1 MQDFRTLAVNCSQT
15 RKKIITYKVLRIL
28 GRQIS
33 NSFTSRLQILKPKGF
48 CKILP
53 LKPNKS
59 TIIHTQKLDK
69 NTVTWTVHVKTNS
82 TLQMYKKTQ

>member
-1 MQDFRTLAVNCSQT
+1 MDSPQDCKSV
-15 RKKIITYKVLRIL
+15 
-28 GRQIS
+28 IS
-33 NSFTSRLQILKPKGF
+33 HQILKPKGF

-69 NTVTWTVHVKTNS
+69 YTITWTVHVKTNS
-82 TLQMYKKTQ
+82 IQQMYKKTGCTFAPLPL

>member
-33 NSFTSRLQILKPKGF
+33 NSFTSRPQILKPKGF
-48 CKILP
+48 YKILP

-59 TIIHTQKLDK
+59 TIHTQKLDK
-69 NTVTWTVHVKTNS
+69 NTVTRTVHVKTNS
-82 TLQMYKKTQ
+82 TLQTYNKTG